1 MRFAYLALPSGRPIP
16 SLRGSQIRHRPIIPV
31 HLIGSTGSRLL
42 GGNLDSGS
50 DDTLFPLH
58 LAARLGVDLTNAV
71 EGEARSVGGPAVRYA
86 YAPALPRVADGSEA
100 CEWTAIVGFIAA
112 PLRWAILGHAVSSS
126 SSTCNCSASA
136 AKQCW
141 LPTPPSPGGILSA
154 NRPPPDSV
162 GGVSVGR

>member
-58 LAARLGVDLTNAV
+58 LATRLGVDLTNAV

-86 YAPALPRVADGSEA
+86 YAPALLRVADGSEA

-112 PLRWAILGHAVSSS
+112 PLRWAILGHAGFLEFFDVQLLGERREALLAP
-126 SSTCNCSASA
+126 NASF
-136 AKQCW
+136 
-141 LPTPPSPGGILSA
+141 T
-154 NRPPPDSV
+154 
-162 GGVSVGR
+162 GRQIVRQAPAP